1 MEILFKLVSS
11 MEEYADDYGYHAH
24 FFEEAG
30 GFTTA
35 LLIALGVAA
44 VCAAIYYF
52 GFCMSHKTVNAA
64 TLPVWIVFLVLAGGI
79 SFLGSDVVVVGS
91 SSDGDSESVFDGF
104 YADLDSYYLE
114 LVNPDG
120 GQAPPKMQQEEMN
133 REKNNII
140 NHLDQGDD
148 VGLMLCLNTALWSLI
163 FFYIFSVILK
173 GFTTTGVAIPHLAP
187 HSRK

>member
-11 MEEYADDYGYHAH
+11 MEEYADAYGYHAH

-79 SFLGSDVVVVGS
+79 SFLGSDVVVIGS
-91 SSDGDSESVFDGF
+91 EPEEDSEITANNF
-104 YADLDSYYLE
+104 YADLESYYLE
-114 LVNPDG
+114 ISDG
-120 GQAPPKMQQEEMN
+120 APKTEAEEMN
-133 REKNNII
+133 KAKNEII
-140 NHLDQGDD
+140 EMLNQGDD
-148 VGLMLCLNTALWSLI
+148 VGLMLGLNTALWSLI
-163 FFYIFSVILK
+163 FFYVFSVVLK
-173 GFTTTGVAIPHLAP
+173 GFTSTGVAIPHLAP